1 MFAVLSACY
10 FRNRNIVRPFLIYL
24 HRYVGLLLVPFLVI
38 VGLTGSALAFYHELD
53 RWLNPALLTVPVP
66 QASEQQAV
74 LFDPFALRENIERQ
88 EPHARIDWFDLHF
101 EPGQSYRLFLR
112 PRINPATGK
121 NFEIPY
127 NELYFNPYNGEQ
139 TGARTWG
146 EVSLAKENIMSFL
159 YRLHYTLAFPKH
171 IAMYG
176 ITILGVIALL
186 WVIDSF
192 VGFYLT
198 VPPTKNQSLQL
209 QNTWQR
215 WKPAW
220 KIKPS
225 RFNYDL
231 HRANGLWLWPMLL
244 VLAWS
249 ATAFNLKEIY
259 QPIMNTVFSMRDL
272 NVLPKLDKP
281 IETPELDWHAAHRYG
296 QHYIRQ
302 AATLYGFTVEREQ
315 SLFLDR
321 EHGAY
326 HYRVKTDRDFGK
338 HGATVA
344 VLDADTGTLMS
355 LTLPDTDSIGDIVH
369 RWITWLH
376 TARVF
381 GLPMQIA
388 ICIIG
393 LIVVTLS
400 ITGMMIW
407 LKKRK
412 AQKPRLT
419 RKL

>member
-1 MFAVLSACY
+1 M
-10 FRNRNIVRPFLIYL
+10 RPFLIYL
-24 HRYVGLLLVPFLVI
+24 HRYVGLLLAPFLVI

-53 RWLNPALLTVPVP
+53 RWLNPSMLTVPIP
-66 QASEQQAV
+66 QTLDQAS
-74 LFDPFALRENIERQ
+74 LFDPFALHERTESQ
-88 EPHARIDWFDLHF
+88 EPRAQIDWFDLTF
-101 EPGQSYRLFLR
+101 EPGQAYRLFLL
-112 PRINPATGK
+112 PRIDPTTGK
-121 NFEIPY
+121 SFEIPY

-146 EVSLAKENIMSFL
+146 EISLAKENIMSFL

-176 ITILGVIALL
+176 ITILGVVALL
-186 WVIDSF
+186 WFIDSF
-192 VGFYLT
+192 VGLYLT
-198 VPPTKNQSLQL
+198 IPSTKNQPFQFYYF
-209 QNTWQR
+209 WQR

-231 HRANGLWLWPMLL
+231 HRANGLWVWPILL
-244 VLAWS
+244 ILAWS
-249 ATAFNLKEIY
+249 ATAFNLPEAY
-259 QPIMNTVFSMRDL
+259 QPIMSSALGMRDP
-272 NVLPKLDKP
+272 NALPKLDKP
-281 IETPELDWHAAHRYG
+281 IETPGLDWRAAHRYG
-296 QHYIRQ
+296 QHYIHQ
-302 AATLYGFTVEREQ
+302 DAAQYGFTIEREQ

-321 EHGAY
+321 QHGAY
-326 HYRVKTDRDFGK
+326 HYRVKTDQDFGK

-344 VLDADTGTLMS
+344 VLDANTGALIS
-355 LTLPDTDSIGDIVH
+355 LTLPDTDSTGDIVH

-388 ICIIG
+388 ICITG

-400 ITGMMIW
+400 ITGIIIW

-412 AQKPRLT
+412 VQKNRLT
-419 RKL
+419 QKL